1 MLLLLTILH
10 PLIDACSVTVLV
22 AGGFTWERTV
32 VYNALAFALQCP
44 LGFWL
49 DSHPRFL
56 RSGFAV
62 SIVMTLLG
70 VMACAVGMDGWL
82 PLLSACIGNALFH
95 LCAGK
100 SVLDGFGGK
109 GGPVGLFI
117 STGALGLF
125 AGMKLA
131 ADCVLC
137 CCICFG
143 VPVAAFGFWV
153 WLKNGFAV
161 SLPVPLSVRD
171 SAGWLLLGG
180 LFALVVWRSWAGLSA
195 SEMTSA
201 AGFAF
206 ACMGAVVTWAGKV
219 AGGYLGDRFGRW
231 ETVGVS
237 VAGSA
242 ALCFLCSPLQ
252 AVAWLALLFVAQLA
266 TGPVLSQMYE
276 KSGKAGGSAFGLNCL
291 ALFTGSL

>member
-10 PLIDACSVTVLV
+10 PLVDACSVTVLV

-49 DSHPRFL
+49 DPHPRFM

-70 VMACAVGMDGWL
+70 VMACAVGLNGWL
-82 PLLSACIGNALFH
+82 PLMSVCVGNALFH

-100 SVLDGFGGK
+100 FVLDGIDGK
-109 GGPVGLFI
+109 GGPAGLFI

-131 ADCVLC
+131 ADCALC
-137 CCICFG
+137 CCLCFG
-143 VPVAAFGFWV
+143 VPLAAFGFWV
-153 WLKNGFAV
+153 WLKNGFDV
-161 SLPVPLSVRD
+161 SAPVSLSVRGF
-171 SAGWLLLGG
+171 AGWLLLGG
-180 LFALVVWRSWAGLSA
+180 LFALVVWRSWSGLAAG
-195 SEMTSA
+195 EMTSSD
-201 AGFAF
+201 GFAF
-206 ACMGAVVTWAGKV
+206 ACTGAVVTWAGKV
-219 AGGYLGDRFGRW
+219 AGGHLGDRFGRW
-231 ETVGVS
+231 ATAGVS
-237 VAGSA
+237 VAGSV
-242 ALCFLCSPLQ
+242 ALCFLCSPQ
-252 AVAWLALLFVAQLA
+252 QTVAWLVLLFVAQLA
-266 TGPVLSQMYE
+266 TGPVLSLMYE
-276 KSGKAGGSAFGLNCL
+276 RSGRAGGSAFGLNCL